1 MATTTGAGGAGR
13 VALLILA
20 SLASILACDAARTD
34 PPGRHVGDAAAGPT
48 IPAPRTDPLFQHRHE
63 SMRSLLDR
71 ERVRLVFLGD
81 SILRHFETEGR
92 AAWRDH
98 FAPRRAANFAIE
110 GDRTQNVLWRIE
122 DGLFDGM
129 APRLIVLGI
138 GTNNTHES
146 PADEIAAGIRAVVD
160 ALRSRVP
167 GARILVLALLPRGSW
182 TPGDPVR
189 GRVER
194 TNALVAAWAS
204 NESIDWLDVGPAF
217 LAEDGRLDRR
227 LMPDGLHPGAAGY
240 AVLAESLE
248 PELQRILGDGS

>member
-1 MATTTGAGGAGR
+1 MPRTTGAGGAGR

-20 SLASILACDAARTD
+20 LASILACDGARTD
-34 PPGRHVGDAAAGPT
+34 PSGRHVGDTEAGPT

-63 SMRSLLDR
+63 SMRSLPDR

-98 FAPRRAANFAIE
+98 YAPRRAANFAIE

-146 PADEIAAGIRAVVD
+146 SAAEIAAGVRAVVD
-160 ALRSRVP
+160 ALRARIP

-182 TPGDPVR
+182 APGDPVR
-189 GRVER
+189 VRVER

-204 NESIDWLDVGPAF
+204 KQSIDWLDVGPAF
-217 LAEDGRLDRR
+217 LAEDGLLDRR